1 MDYATMLGLSP
12 AFGLGQE
19 VGTDAAMQQAVASP
33 EGSAAA
39 KSPIGF
45 TPEQLAMLSK
55 MGAVGSGP
63 AYPAPGAPAPRVP
76 NMGALTPLPVPQ
88 VLPRKR
94 APLGELIYGAK

>member
-19 VGTDAAMQQAVASP
+19 VGTDVAMQQAVASP
-33 EGSAAA
+33 EGTPST

-76 NMGALTPLPVPQ
+76 HMGALTPLPVPQ
-88 VLPRKR
+88 ALPRKR
-94 APLGELIYGAK
+94 APLSELIYGK